1 MPGLV
6 LTKQYL
12 TGIQLIDAQHKTL
25 VEMINDL
32 ADALN
37 KGIDRELTGDI
48 LRKLIEYTESHFKI
62 EEAMMREHDYP
73 DYPSH
78 VAGHR
83 KLIKRVMTFED
94 MFKKGIPNIG
104 PEILSF
110 LQEWLF
116 NHILKTDMAYVPCIT
131 GRHVA
136 PSAPAETG
144 SGAADKIVGDN
155 PPSANDAPAGGS
167 FNLTDDLLTG
177 VDEIDAQHK
186 KLFELVDKLNLSMAR
201 RESRDIIGQT
211 IDELVDYTRTHFAAE
226 EAMMAR
232 CHYPRIE
239 QHKKAHEKLLSR
251 VHVFKN
257 MYARGTPNIE
267 SEILCFLKDWLLN
280 HISKTDMDYVPS
292 TREQREAVVS

>member
-12 TGIQLIDAQHKTL
+12 TGIQAIDAQHKTL
-25 VEMINDL
+25 VGMINDL

-37 KGIDRELTGDI
+37 KGTNREFTGNI

-62 EEAMMREHDYP
+62 EEAMMREHEYP

-110 LQEWLF
+110 LQDWLF

-144 SGAADKIVGDN
+144 SGAVDKIIGDN
-155 PPSANDAPAGGS
+155 PSPANDVPAGGS
-167 FNLTDDLLTG
+167 FILTDDLLTG
-177 VDEIDAQHK
+177 VDEVDAQHK
-186 KLFELVDKLNLSMAR
+186 KLFKLVDRLNGSIAR
-201 RESRDIIGQT
+201 RESRDIVGRT
-211 IDELVDYTRTHFAAE
+211 IDELLDYTRTHFAAE

-232 CHYPRIE
+232 CHYPRIG
-239 QHKKAHEKLLSR
+239 QHKKAHENLLSR
-251 VHVFKN
+251 VHMFKN
-257 MYARGTPNIE
+257 MYAHGTPNIE

-280 HISKTDMDYVPS
+280 HISKTDMEYVPCA
-292 TREQREAVVS
+292 REHRAAAVS